1 VYGWE
6 IECVGIAYSM
16 WWKGLSR
23 WDCVECVGIMCR
35 CLVFSRTVCYMIYY
49 AAFLFLTL
57 VFCSLLSCMV
67 SWAYMASYRGVFVFF
82 RMWGRVLVFRLCSA
96 LVTLLLPMSW
106 S

>member
-1 VYGWE
+1 MVGAW
-6 IECVGIAYSM
+6 ECVGCLYSV
-16 WWKGLSR
+16 WGNGLSR
-23 WDCVECVGIMCR
+23 WDCVECAGLLSGCV
-35 CLVFSRTVCYMIYY
+35 VFLCSVRYMIYY
-49 AAFLFLTL
+49 AMFLYLKL